1 MAGGN
6 EVRNGWRVSMEGS
19 RNHVFLDGGLIGIVY
34 FVVKNLVLWIKP
46 ESVDYSEKTTWGVGV
61 LEYWKNDMQP

>member
-1 MAGGN
+1 
-6 EVRNGWRVSMEGS
+6 MEGS